1 MLQAVESC
9 APNQFFTEF
18 LTSRRRGHFYKETK
32 RTMLEVPF
40 EVLPCCR
47 KLSYLFYLQ
56 AAPRY
61 SPSIFPI
68 DDDCLIRFTM
78 RNSSKIAQPDVIPHQ
93 RSQLPIYHCGHIHF
107 GLVVVCH
114 SYRIAE

>member
-1 MLQAVESC
+1 MLQKTILSVLFASR
-9 APNQFFTEF
+9 AP
-18 LTSRRRGHFYKETK
+18 
-32 RTMLEVPF
+32 
-40 EVLPCCR
+40 
-47 KLSYLFYLQ
+47 
-56 AAPRY
+56 
-61 SPSIFPI
+61 IFPI
-68 DDDCLIRFTM
+68 DLPDRRCCLIRFTM